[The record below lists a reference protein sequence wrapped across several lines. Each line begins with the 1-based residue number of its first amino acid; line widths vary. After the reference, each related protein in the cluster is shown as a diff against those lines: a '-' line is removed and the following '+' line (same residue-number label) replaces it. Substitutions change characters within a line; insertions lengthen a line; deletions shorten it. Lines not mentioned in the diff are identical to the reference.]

1 MKYIVRFLLLY
12 IIVIGTLFSFYI
24 NSNKAYD
31 KQLELTKNELNGVV
45 YIQLIYHMGIDLI
58 NLQNFN
64 ILKINKK
71 DIKNLQEDIIYDA
84 DALFTL
90 QEDYKEFKDDT
101 FNKELKNIIKFK
113 YKDEEFYE
121 FLDSIN
127 HENYRIGDVSNLLFE
142 EDREIYFLGS
152 LLTHYMPEYLLSIL
166 LTDNIMKELYFTD
179 KISKNK
185 KSIYVEQNKLVYLSS
200 DELTE
205 IIKLLKPTGETKKL
219 TNKMQKINLLLQE
232 KSKIKNDELKL
243 YLDISEKIIQN
254 SLELNEKYIEI
265 LTTLLSNRQISLED
279 KILKNKIIFFLLL
292 FLITIISFYF
302 YRIKHLDIQKELEIK
317 KINSEL
323 DQIVLYSKSDIFGN
337 ITHASTALLEKS
349 GYSLKELIGQNHR
362 IFKYDNSDDET
373 YVDMWH
379 TILDKKTW
387 SGELQNR
394 KKDGSLYW
402 IDLTITPELDKYN
415 NIKAY
420 SAYRKDITDIKNLE
434 IEKLKTQEA
443 LDFKSKFLS
452 NMSHEIRTPI
462 NGIIGLTH
470 VILRSDLDKKQKNI
484 MKQITASSELLLA
497 IINDIL
503 DISKI
508 EAGKMEVSEAPF
520 DLKALMQ
527 TLESIM
533 LVKATEKNILLTVN
547 YINFYSYGFLGDFQ
561 RISQVLNNLLSNAIK
576 FTQKGG
582 VTVDITKLESTIR
595 FDVKDTGIGIKDED
609 TEKLFKEFSQAD
621 MSTSREYG
629 GTGLGLAISKHLI
642 ALMNGKIWVESTYGT
657 GSTFSFEISLEES
670 AIIEISENKQIEF
683 DALENKVN
691 NIKDIKILVAEDNKM
706 NQMVLTMLLENTQL
720 NLDFASDGSVALEK
734 FIENKYD
741 LILMDIQMPNM
752 NGYES
757 TIEIRKRDKNIPI
770 IALSANIMQEDKD
783 QAVQS
788 GMNDYL
794 SKPIELEELYKALLK
809 YS

>member
-292 FLITIISFYF
+292 LLITIISFYF
-302 YRIKHLDIQKELEIK
+302 YRVKCSDEQKDLEIK

-323 DQIVLYSKSDIFGN
+323 DQVVLYSKADIYGN
-337 ITHASTALLEKS
+337 ITHISTALLDKS
-349 GYSLKELIGQNHR
+349 GYSRKELIGQNHR
-362 IFKYDNSDDET
+362 IFKYDNENVET

-379 TILDKKTW
+379 TISNKEIW
-387 SGELQNR
+387 NGELQNR